1 MHIGLVGGLDRN
13 SGRYEEL
20 AREAGHSLECHT
32 GHLAGTGQGGLESL
46 IVRSDLVIVIT
57 DVNSH
62 GAVWRARELAR
73 VHERQLVLVR
83 RIGTSRFRELAQSL
97 GGGRPGIGGEGALGV
112 ARASETVPRGGEGGN
127 MRRNPHA
134 SSKVRVGVLGKA
146 NERSGGH
153 KAARRQ
159 HLGR

>member
-46 IVRSDLVIVIT
+46 IARSDLVIVIT

-83 RIGTSRFRELAQSL
+83 RIGTSRFRDLARSL
-97 GGGRPGIGGEGALGV
+97 GEARPSVGV
-112 ARASETVPRGGEGGN
+112 AGASETVLPGGEAGS
-127 MRRNPHA
+127 MRRKPHA
-134 SSKVRVGVLGKA
+134 SSQVRVAVLGKA